1 MAQGLLTGKVAL
13 ITGAG
18 QGVGLGIARAFAG
31 AGAKLAIT
39 GRDQEKLE
47 RAAAK
52 LRELGAEVLTIPGD
66 VRSRA
71 SAQASVAKAI
81 EQFGQLDVLVNN
93 AQSSVPGTPLEEIDD
108 ATIALTL
115 ESGLLGTMYHMQA
128 AFAHMKGR
136 GGSIINFGS
145 RTGTV
150 GEAGFGIY
158 AATKEGIR
166 GLSRVAAREWGQ
178 HNIRVNVIC
187 PAALSEAT
195 KKYLAEN
202 PDQEKYYVALVPLRR
217 LGDPERDIGPV
228 AVFLACDEAR
238 YVTGQTINAEG
249 GMTMF

>member
-1 MAQGLLTGKVAL
+1 MAQASLTGKVAL

-18 QGVGLGIARAFAG
+18 QGVGFGIARAFAS

-39 GRDQEKLE
+39 GRDAEKLE
-47 RAAAK
+47 RAAK
-52 LRELGAEVLTIPGD
+52 QLRELGAEVLTIPGD
-66 VRSRA
+66 VRQRA
-71 SAQASVAKAI
+71 SAEAGIAKTI
-81 EQFGQLDVLVNN
+81 ERFGRIDVLVNN

-128 AFAHMKGR
+128 AFPHMKGR

-178 HNIRVNVIC
+178 HSIRVNVIC
-187 PAALSEAT
+187 PAALSEAA

-202 PDQEKYYVALVPLRR
+202 PDQEKHYISIVPLRR

-228 AVFLACDEAR
+228 AVFLASDEAR